1 MYVVTASFQIDP
13 KFSSAFREQMIGN
26 ARMSRGAEPGCLQFD
41 VCTDPMHKDRIFL
54 YEVYA
59 DRAAFDAHL
68 LTAHYKSFEETAG
81 PWITAKD
88 VRTYERIDPA

>member
-1 MYVVTASFQIDP
+1 MYIVTVLFHVNPQFAASFL
-13 KFSSAFREQMIGN
+13 EQMINN
-26 ARMSRGAEPGCLQFD
+26 ARTSREKELGCLQFD
-41 VCTDPMHKDRIFL
+41 VCDDPMHKDRIFL

-68 LTAHYKSFEETAG
+68 ASAHYKSFEKTVG

-88 VRTYERIDPA
+88 VRTYERLDPG